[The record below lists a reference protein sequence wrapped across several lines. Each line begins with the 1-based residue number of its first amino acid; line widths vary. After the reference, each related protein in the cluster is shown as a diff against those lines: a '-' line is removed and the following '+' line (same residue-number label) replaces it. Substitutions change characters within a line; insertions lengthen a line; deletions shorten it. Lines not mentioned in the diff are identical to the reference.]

1 MIEIIRQKL
10 PNTKIVVS
18 ELLPRGDYLKQDA
31 MKLNELIYRHIN
43 MMQNVEFLKHHNISN
58 SRRQVLYDTK
68 HLNKFVGILLLK
80 QNFLSTVHPFK
91 TVKHNTF
98 FGARLQSPSRKLSV
112 MSPRFDDPR
121 DSLRSLLS
129 DFLQKL

>member
-1 MIEIIRQKL
+1 MNPMLFPML
-10 PNTKIVVS
+10 PT
-18 ELLPRGDYLKQDA
+18 PG
-31 MKLNELIYRHIN
+31 
-43 MMQNVEFLKHHNISN
+43 NVEFLKHDNISN

-68 HLNKFVGILLLK
+68 HLNKFVGIPLLK
-80 QNFLSTVHPFK
+80 QNFLSIVHPFK

-98 FGARLQSPSRKLSV
+98 FGARLQSPSRRLSV
-112 MSPRFDDPR
+112 MSPRFEDPR